1 MGIRFKVT
9 IAACAVSLAAGV
21 LIAVF
26 LKSENTDQTDIQP
39 YVTKYLRPASTDEFV
54 PAGLNRTGSHTID
67 GIEILEQLPDLPTG
81 CEVTSLTMVLNYMGF
96 EADKLDIARDYLEKQ
111 EFERDDDDNLYGP
124 DFRYVF
130 PGDPENDTSFGCLA
144 PCIVSAAKKYLD
156 ENDLFVSPVDLTG
169 ASFYELLSFV
179 EYDVPVILWTTLDL
193 AEPEYIWSW
202 ETPEGEKVTWPTNEH
217 CVVLSAFDYDNNTV
231 QFHDP
236 MMGIV
241 TYDMDRVIER
251 YEQIGKNAVVIINKK

>member
-1 MGIRFKVT
+1 M
-9 IAACAVSLAAGV
+9 
-21 LIAVF
+21 
-26 LKSENTDQTDIQP
+26 
-39 YVTKYLRPASTDEFV
+39 
-54 PAGLNRTGSHTID
+54 
-67 GIEILEQLPDLPTG
+67 
-81 CEVTSLTMVLNYMGF
+81 
-96 EADKLDIARDYLEKQ
+96 
-111 EFERDDDDNLYGP
+111 
-124 DFRYVF
+124 
-130 PGDPENDTSFGCLA
+130 
-144 PCIVSAAKKYLD
+144 
-156 ENDLFVSPVDLTG
+156 
-169 ASFYELLSFV
+169 